1 MGHIDVAEE
10 ALTFLMSVCL
20 GGVFCFL
27 YDIVRALHKTTVNGF
42 FEVLVL
48 DLVFW
53 AVLTLGT
60 FSFLVLR
67 CLGRVRLYV
76 IIGELCGFTA
86 VRLTL
91 SKIIVNVFS
100 AVFSLTVS
108 LFGRFFDCLLKVTVG
123 FEKKFKKNVQSSK
136 KLLQHYTVLLYNQ
149 LKLRLKPKTL
159 IINDKEN

>member
-1 MGHIDVAEE
+1 MGHIDVTEE
-10 ALTFLMSVCL
+10 VITFLMSVCL
-20 GGVFCFL
+20 GCAFCFL
-27 YDIVRALHKTTVNGF
+27 YDIVRALHKTTVSGF

-53 AVLTLGT
+53 TILTFCT

-67 CLGRVRLYV
+67 CAGMVRLYV

-91 SKIIVNVFS
+91 SKIIVLLFS
-100 AVFSLTVS
+100 AVFSFAASV
-108 LFGRFFDCLLKVTVG
+108 FGRFSDCLLKVTVG
-123 FEKKFKKNVQSSK
+123 FENFLKKIVQSSK

-149 LKLRLKPKTL
+149 LKLRLNGRPRS
-159 IINDKEN
+159 